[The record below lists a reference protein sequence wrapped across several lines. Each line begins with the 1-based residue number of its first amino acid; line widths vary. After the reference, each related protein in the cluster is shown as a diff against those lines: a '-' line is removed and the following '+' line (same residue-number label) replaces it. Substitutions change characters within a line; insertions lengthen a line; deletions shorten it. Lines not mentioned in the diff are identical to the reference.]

1 MTSTSSGT
9 TGLDLLREVAA
20 VLEAMSGACVDDED
34 GWQLADLALRVQAYL
49 AASRPTTPLGM
60 PLIRSQPH
68 RLTDDD
74 VVRAGGRSHIRI
86 VDTD

>member
-1 MTSTSSGT
+1 VTSSGGT

-20 VLEAMSGACVDDED
+20 VLEGASSACDDDED
-34 GWQLADLALRVQAYL
+34 GRQLADLALRVKAYL

-68 RLTDDD
+68 RLTDGE
-74 VVRAGGRSHIRI
+74 VVRASSRSHIRI
-86 VDTD
+86 VDGD

>member
-1 MTSTSSGT
+1 MTPSGGT

-20 VLEAMSGACVDDED
+20 VLDAASRASGEDED
-34 GWQLADLALRVQAYL
+34 GGQLADLAVRVNAYL

-68 RLTDDD
+68 RLTDEE
-74 VVRAGGRSHIRI
+74 VVRASGRSHIRI
-86 VDTD
+86 VD

>member
-1 MTSTSSGT
+1 MTSSSSGT
-9 TGLDLLREVAA
+9 TGLDLLREVAG
-20 VLEAMSGACVDDED
+20 VLEAASGACEDDGD
-34 GWQLADLALRVQAYL
+34 GQQLADLATRVQAYL

-68 RLTDDD
+68 RLTDGD
-74 VVRAGGRSHIRI
+74 VVRAASRSHIRI